1 MMDCIFCTMHDKY
14 GLFIGGGVCAILCP
28 NQLYTHVE
36 GTHLIVRREKIR
48 RRLDPEGVRL
58 LLYAVPFVALVVAFS
73 YLPLFGWSFAFL
85 NYKPGLKLSQME
97 FVGLK
102 YFGYM
107 IKYNREILRA
117 LRNTLA
123 LSALS
128 TVTMGLPVMFSVML
142 NELPSQRTK
151 RLVQTFVTL
160 PHFISW
166 VIVYSLCF
174 SLFSTNGMY
183 NSLMR
188 TLGRSNVTNNILS
201 TYNRAWTV
209 MTLLDVWK
217 GLGWGTIVYLA
228 AIAGIDGTLY
238 EAAAVD
244 GAGRFSRVWHITL
257 PGLMETFVVLLLLHV
272 GNLLSVGF
280 DKYLNFKNAINA
292 EKLEVLDLYVYRI
305 GLATHDYSFAT
316 AIGIVKSFVS
326 IVMLCSV
333 NVLAKKIRGNTII

>member
-1 MMDCIFCTMHDKY
+1 ME
-14 GLFIGGGVCAILCP
+14 GVRLTNHRIPA
-28 NQLYTHVE
+28 
-36 GTHLIVRREKIR
+36 R
-48 RRLDPEGVRL
+48 RRLDREGVKL
-58 LLYAVPFVALVVAFS
+58 LLLALPFLALVVVFC
-73 YLPLFGWSFAFL
+73 YLPLFGWSFAFM
-85 NYKPGLKLSQME
+85 NYKPGLSFSQME
-97 FVGLK
+97 FVGFK

-107 IKYNREILRA
+107 IKYSKEVLRA
-117 LRNTLA
+117 LRNTLVM
-123 LSALS
+123 SALS
-128 TVTMGLPVMFSVML
+128 TVTMVLPVIFSILL
-142 NELPSQRTK
+142 NELRSSK
-151 RLVQTFVTL
+151 IKKIVQTSVTL

-183 NSLMR
+183 NNLMR
-188 TLGRSNVTNNILS
+188 SLGYANASNNVLS
-201 TYNRAWTV
+201 TYDHAWTV

-228 AIAGIDGTLY
+228 AIAGIDSSLY

-244 GAGRFSRVWHITL
+244 GAGRFSRIWHITV
-257 PGLMETFVVLLLLHV
+257 PGLMETFIVLLLLHV
-272 GNLLSVGF
+272 GNLLSVGL

-326 IVMLCSV
+326 IIMLCSV
-333 NVLAKKIRGNTII
+333 NLLAKKIRGDTII

>member
-1 MMDCIFCTMHDKY
+1 MVYLQGVGPRAIV
-14 GLFIGGGVCAILCP
+14 GLLFLCKS
-28 NQLYTHVE
+28 E
-36 GTHLIVRREKIR
+36 GSRLTNRKLPAR
-48 RRLDPEGVRL
+48 RRLDREGVKL
-58 LLYAVPFVALVVAFS
+58 LLLALPFLALVVAFC
-73 YLPLFGWSFAFL
+73 YLPLFGWSFAFI
-85 NYKPGLKLSQME
+85 NYKPGLSFSQME

-107 IKYNREILRA
+107 IKYNKEVLRA
-117 LRNTLA
+117 LRNTLVM
-123 LSALS
+123 SGLS
-128 TVTMGLPVMFSVML
+128 TLTMVLPVIFSILL
-142 NELPSQRTK
+142 NELRSP
-151 RLVQTFVTL
+151 RLKKAVQTAVTL

-183 NSLMR
+183 NNLMR
-188 TLGRSNVTNNILS
+188 SLGYENATNSVLS
-201 TYNRAWTV
+201 TYDHAWTV

-228 AIAGIDGTLY
+228 AIAGIDGSLY

-244 GAGRFSRVWHITL
+244 GAGRFARIWHITV
-257 PGLMETFVVLLLLHV
+257 PGLMETFIVLLLLHV
-272 GNLLSVGF
+272 GNLLSVGL

-292 EKLEVLDLYVYRI
+292 QKLEVLDLYVYRI

-333 NVLAKKIRGNTII
+333 NLLAKRIRGDTII